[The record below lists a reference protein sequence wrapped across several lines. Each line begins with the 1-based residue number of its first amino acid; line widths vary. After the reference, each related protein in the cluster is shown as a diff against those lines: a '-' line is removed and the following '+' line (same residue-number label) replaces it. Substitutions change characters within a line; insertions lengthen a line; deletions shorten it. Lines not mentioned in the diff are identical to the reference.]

1 MIKNLTYAY
10 LRLIHTHGFGP
21 KGLALLFEG
30 IKKNNLAVEDIF
42 SLSKADFE
50 LFFPEL
56 GKGRLQSSSWENLTL
71 FIADLTPIYKKM
83 EAAELKITTI
93 LDDCYPKTVLAAM
106 GQAAPT
112 FLFSKGNIDL
122 FNSQGIAIVGARNA
136 NEKTLELT
144 QNIAKK
150 LAENGINVV
159 SGFAKGVDT
168 NAHLGA
174 LDNHGTT
181 TMVLSFGL
189 FELAKQK
196 IFEQVDWDSNSLAVS
211 QFDLSEK
218 WRGSNAM
225 MRNKLVCSLSKA
237 VLIIASGKERDAT
250 GKMSGT
256 FDAGRSALNM
266 GIPLFVV
273 SPTSQC
279 FLGCPP
285 EGNQDLIKLGAIEVK
300 SFKQIIAHFQTE
312 EAATNIVATNNNI
325 TQLQQQQ
332 PLF

>member
-10 LRLIHTHGFGP
+10 LRLINTHGFGP
-21 KGLALLFEG
+21 KGLALLFDG
-30 IKKNNLAVEDIF
+30 IKNNNLAVEDIF

-50 LFFPEL
+50 LYFPEL

-71 FIADLTPIYKKM
+71 FIPDVMAMYQKM
-83 EAAELKITTI
+83 EAADFKITTVV
-93 LDDCYPKTVLAAM
+93 DDSYPKTVLAAM
-106 GQAAPT
+106 RQAAPT

-136 NEKTLELT
+136 NEKTLTLT

-174 LDNHGTT
+174 LDNAGTT

-196 IFEQVDWDSNSLAVS
+196 IFEQVDWDTNTLAVS

-225 MRNKLVCSLSKA
+225 MRNKLVCALSKA
-237 VLIIASGKERDAT
+237 VLIIASGKERDST

-266 GIPLFVV
+266 GIPLFVI
-273 SPTSQC
+273 SPDSQC
-279 FLGCPP
+279 FLGTPP

-300 SFKQIIAHFQTE
+300 SFKQILAYFETAKIETN
-312 EAATNIVATNNNI
+312 ATISKHNLA
-325 TQLQQQQ
+325 QQQ